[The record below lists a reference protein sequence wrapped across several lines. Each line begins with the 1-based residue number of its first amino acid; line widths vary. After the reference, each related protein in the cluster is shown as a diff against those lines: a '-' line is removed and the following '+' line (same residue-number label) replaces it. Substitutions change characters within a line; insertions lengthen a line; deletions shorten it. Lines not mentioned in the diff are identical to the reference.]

1 MRLSRAGR
9 GSGAAL
15 DSTDTAA
22 PPSFPEPPHNSG
34 RPDAEA
40 RFELLTG
47 GFFRDVHRVLEPRG
61 GLTILSDS
69 RQYLQSLARTLGR
82 LADARGD
89 PLFSSV
95 RIEVEVN
102 DSDARKRKR
111 PAATSAAGAEAAPS
125 PPLSKKARKLRE
137 RKARERAFKA
147 ANPARFQK
155 LPLADGEDVGPVR
168 LYYGHPDARAG
179 HVVRSSS
186 YFDRFWGHGG
196 HTDRYYLALTRA

>member
-1 MRLSRAGR
+1 MAARSMPLSAAMRRASGEAKMR
-9 GSGAAL
+9 SPSFSGAGGA
-15 DSTDTAA
+15 
-22 PPSFPEPPHNSG
+22 
-34 RPDAEA
+34 AEA
-40 RFELLTG
+40 
-47 GFFRDVHRVLEPRG
+47 V
-61 GLTILSDS
+61 
-69 RQYLQSLARTLGR
+69 
-82 LADARGD
+82 
-89 PLFSSV
+89 
-95 RIEVEVN
+95 
-102 DSDARKRKR
+102 
-111 PAATSAAGAEAAPS
+111 AAGAEAAPS